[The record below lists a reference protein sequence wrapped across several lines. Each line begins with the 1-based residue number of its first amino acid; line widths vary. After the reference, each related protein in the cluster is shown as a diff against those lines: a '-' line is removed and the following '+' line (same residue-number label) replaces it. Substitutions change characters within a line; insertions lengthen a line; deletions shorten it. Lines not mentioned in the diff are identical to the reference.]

1 MARAKCQW
9 CKKEIDTKTAHRE
22 VIDGKNKYW
31 CNDNCYEAYEADR
44 EKQAKI
50 KAEYDEIYE
59 ITKEIFGY
67 AFAGYSLLKR
77 EVVGWEK
84 ISNRQKI
91 IAYLKENKA
100 WLSGVMSKEFASDF
114 NRVRYFSTIVAG
126 KLHDWKPKVVEPY
139 KSVQPKAVET
149 TFYEIGDVVRK
160 PTRRALDDLE
170 DKI

>member
-9 CKKEIDTKTAHRE
+9 CKNEIDTKTAHRE
-22 VIDGKNKYW
+22 VVDGKNKYW
-31 CNDNCYEAYEADR
+31 CNDNCYRAYEKER
-44 EKQAKI
+44 EKQ
-50 KAEYDEIYE
+50 
-59 ITKEIFGY
+59 TK
-67 AFAGYSLLKR
+67 L
-77 EVVGWEK
+77 
-84 ISNRQKI
+84 
-91 IAYLKENKA
+91 KA

-114 NRVRYFSTIVAG
+114 NRGRYFSAIVAG

-160 PTRRALDDLE
+160 PTRRAMADVE